1 MKAESSD
8 GIAQVVYYQAGV
20 GSMGG
25 ITSRIT
31 GGIYAEGLAENI
43 RAAYN
48 FVCSNYHQGDELYF
62 LGFSRGAFTARSI
75 AGMIGSVGVLT
86 KTGLPYLSEIVQD
99 FENRWD
105 SDYRPR
111 YPNIPF
117 PNKPSARN
125 PIYQEQLDKR
135 RLSRIGVP
143 IKAIAVWDTV
153 GSLGIPRIGWLEKLG
168 IQGVQSK
175 ETKEYLFY
183 DTSLSNCV
191 ENAFQALALD
201 ELRSSFSP
209 TVWEKNRGN
218 NTVWFPGVHSNV
230 GGGYEDQQLANIT
243 LAWMI
248 AQLEPFIDFKDDYI
262 LEQFQQNRQYYI
274 GTGQR
279 PRPWSFGEI
288 YRSLTGFYILGGS
301 TRRTPGMYYRV
312 DPYTGRETSTPLRE
326 TNEYVHASVRSR
338 VVLGGPG
345 VLDDAQWEAKALQDY
360 KLRIDNDPEKQIPT
374 AVWESRF
381 KVKGSG
387 RRILPESPLWET
399 ERKLLSTSPQVQDY
413 LLGGGGVGGRRKRP
427 KR

>member
-1 MKAESSD
+1 MIPRDLAELGINGLLCVVMVCCGTVGNGCWMIFDSISSLTNWIEGTWLDSDNGVRNKQINIPSNVTRISQAMKAESSD

-218 NTVWFPGVHSNV
+218 NTVRSQEV
-230 GGGYEDQQLANIT
+230 LNI
-243 LAWMI
+243 
-248 AQLEPFIDFKDDYI
+248 FF
-262 LEQFQQNRQYYI
+262 
-274 GTGQR
+274 
-279 PRPWSFGEI
+279 
-288 YRSLTGFYILGGS
+288 LTI
-301 TRRTPGMYYRV
+301 T
-312 DPYTGRETSTPLRE
+312 
-326 TNEYVHASVRSR
+326 
-338 VVLGGPG
+338 
-345 VLDDAQWEAKALQDY
+345 
-360 KLRIDNDPEKQIPT
+360 
-374 AVWESRF
+374 
-381 KVKGSG
+381 
-387 RRILPESPLWET
+387 
-399 ERKLLSTSPQVQDY
+399 
-413 LLGGGGVGGRRKRP
+413 
-427 KR
+427 